1 MKRKRENNR
10 KNRDLKKD
18 PTNRIDFFKQ
28 PKHILDFQIKRENS
42 QIFQRIKEKNQ
53 ITIRSLVCNSEC

>member
-28 PKHILDFQIKRENS
+28 SKHILDFQIKRENS